1 MFPVFSWYADYVDE
15 VSKPWVIPN
24 PDPREVTFGKYTVHY
39 AYSYYGQVKSL
50 VKQWKFQG
58 DHALGLGSANSW
70 DYLQSSTLRQRSLLR
85 SRYGESYPYFG
96 NHLFS
101 FLAGLQKTGNCAV
114 VPAYVKTRATM
125 PQKTLSRSARMVNL
139 HDAFVPTGTCADI
152 VVDDVMTTGLRV
164 EFCISARRLKYG
176 WCWLEWSWICLQI
189 FVRHDILS

>member
-1 MFPVFSWYADYVDE
+1 
-15 VSKPWVIPN
+15 
-24 PDPREVTFGKYTVHY
+24 
-39 AYSYYGQVKSL
+39 

-58 DHALGLGSANSW
+58 DHALGFRLGELMGITYNH
-70 DYLQSSTLRQRSLLR
+70 LLR
-85 SRYGESYPYFG
+85 GKVVSYVPVTEKAIPILAITCFLFG
-96 NHLFS
+96 RPS
-101 FLAGLQKTGNCAV
+101 EDWNCAV
-114 VPAYVKTRATM
+114 VPAYVKTRSTM

>member
-1 MFPVFSWYADYVDE
+1 
-15 VSKPWVIPN
+15 
-24 PDPREVTFGKYTVHY
+24 
-39 AYSYYGQVKSL
+39 

-58 DHALGLGSANSW
+58 DHALGFRLGELMGITYNH
-70 DYLQSSTLRQRSLLR
+70 LLCGNVV
-85 SRYGESYPYFG
+85 SYVPRYGESYPYFG